1 MYDLYTPIVKDID
14 TKKTYDEAVATVKK
28 AVKPL
33 GEDYCKVFNKA
44 LDTDR
49 WVDKYETR
57 VREVVHILGVLMVA
71 THLFL

>member
-1 MYDLYTPIVKDID
+1 MIFMLEPWPRLRLNE
-14 TKKTYDEAVATVKK
+14 EAVETVKE

-49 WVDKYETR
+49 WVDKYENKGKR
-57 VREVVHILGVLMVA
+57 SYLSKKISLEI
-71 THLFL
+71 

>member
-33 GEDYCKVFNKA
+33 GEDIARY
-44 LDTDR
+44 LTRLLILTDGR
-49 WVDKYETR
+49 
-57 VREVVHILGVLMVA
+57 
-71 THLFL
+71 